1 MRYFFVLLAVAISVP
16 LLLAQ
21 DDKARVKA
29 ARDLGKQGTESIPK
43 LQAMLSDGSI
53 DVRVE
58 VVKSLVDIGTQYSL
72 DPLIGAMRDSDPEI
86 QIRATDGLVNFY
98 LPGYVKTGLS
108 AHLRRAGSAFKG
120 MFSDTNDQVIEPFL
134 QVRPEVIEALGK
146 VARGGSSLES
156 RANGARAVG
165 ILRGKAAIPDLLEAL
180 RSKDSQV
187 IYESLIA
194 LQKIHDPEVAP
205 RVSFLRRDL
214 DEKVQITALE
224 TQGLLRNKEALP
236 ALRDAFDHA
245 RNKKIQRAAL
255 SAIAMVPDESSRT
268 LYMQYFNA
276 KDDDIR
282 AAAVEGIAR
291 LSDPKD
297 LEMVEKAFEGERRPG
312 PRLAQAFAAVSAG
325 KTEVS
330 EFSPLQYLVNTLNSK
345 SFKGVAEPYLV
356 EVSRKP
362 EVREA
367 LYRALDRATS
377 DEKVGIAH
385 VLARSGDRNS
395 VLYLERLSKDGDVTV
410 SQEGLRAM
418 QTLKA
423 RL

>member
-1 MRYFFVLLAVAISVP
+1 
-16 LLLAQ
+16 
-21 DDKARVKA
+21 
-29 ARDLGKQGTESIPK
+29 
-43 LQAMLSDGSI
+43 
-53 DVRVE
+53 
-58 VVKSLVDIGTQYSL
+58 
-72 DPLIGAMRDSDPEI
+72 
-86 QIRATDGLVNFY
+86 
-98 LPGYVKTGLS
+98 
-108 AHLRRAGSAFKG
+108 
-120 MFSDTNDQVIEPFL
+120 
-134 QVRPEVIEALGK
+134 
-146 VARGGSSLES
+146 
-156 RANGARAVG
+156 
-165 ILRGKAAIPDLLEAL
+165 
-180 RSKDSQV
+180 
-187 IYESLIA
+187 
-194 LQKIHDPEVAP
+194 
-205 RVSFLRRDL
+205 
-214 DEKVQITALE
+214 VQITALE